1 MSSHEKLLER
11 FLKLP
16 KDFTWDELKRLVGR
30 YGYYQSNK
38 GKTSGSRVRF
48 EKDGS
53 DICLDLHRPHPG
65 NMLKP
70 YQIPD
75 VLDFLSRI
83 EVIKEDA
90 NK

>member
-16 KDFTWDELKRLVGR
+16 NDFTWDELKRLFKR
-30 YGYYQSNK
+30 YGYAQNNK

-48 EKDGS
+48 ENEDS
-53 DICLDLHRPHPG
+53 DISLDLHKSHPK

-70 YQIPD
+70 YQMRD
-75 VLDFLSRI
+75 VFGVPQKNRSYKR
-83 EVIKEDA
+83 
-90 NK
+90 